1 MKTLAFATLAVLA
14 ITPAV
19 AQAQTQGG
27 GMDTQ
32 APTGGPSV
40 EGTSGTGTMQAPPKA
55 KPGRSSRGA
64 GMKTEA
70 STITFAAGSATLDD
84 AAKDKLKDVATWLE
98 GNSQRQVYITASG
111 TSPEAESEGSAL
123 AARRAQ
129 AAESF
134 LEGQLTN
141 GNDDQVKVAGPGEAV
156 PRSGGMNQKV
166 LKVATETQGLNPGA
180 PRRSGEAPDVIGVY
194 RETVVIPLDQSGAG
208 APATNVSRQTQG
220 TGEVGQV
227 SSPGSEGEQ
236 ADEEGPRTSDTG
248 TRSLAASTTPM
259 DGADTS
265 DSDGASAL
273 AEESSSSGYGPT
285 AQADT
290 GTTGDPDV
298 TVRVYDPYD
307 YEGSSGETMLW
318 RERPSHLLTPAGLGI
333 SVGGGI
339 TNFINTDTSD
349 VAGLGGLWEARLTYG
364 TRSFVAVEAAY
375 VGSAQP
381 TDVTGLSSDANL
393 IGNGGEANL
402 RINFTRTTVQPY
414 IFGGGGWTH
423 YQLVNDD
430 VNLSGV
436 DSRDDVFF
444 VPAGVGLG
452 IHAGGFLFDIRGTA
466 RFAFDEQLVDSA
478 VSGNGDLDS
487 WSASARLGW
496 EL

>member
-32 APTGGPSV
+32 APTGRGGPSV

-55 KPGRSSRGA
+55 KPERSSRGA

-98 GNSQRQVYITASG
+98 GNSQRQVYITASE
-111 TSPEAESEGSAL
+111 TSPEAEFEGSAL

-156 PRSGGMNQKV
+156 PRSGGMNQKI

-180 PRRSGEAPDVIGVY
+180 PRRSGETPDVIGVY

-208 APATNVSRQTQG
+208 APATNVSGQG
-220 TGEVGQV
+220 QG
-227 SSPGSEGEQ
+227 
-236 ADEEGPRTSDTG
+236 
-248 TRSLAASTTPM
+248 TTPM

-339 TNFINTDTSD
+339 TNFINGDTSD

-364 TRSFVAVEAAY
+364 TRSFVAIEAAY